1 MRRFV
6 RRPSPSMAVACFA
19 LFVALGGVGIAAASL
34 PRNSVGTRQL
44 RNNAVTSS
52 KVKNHSLLKADFKLG
67 QLPLGARG
75 TTGPPGARGATGGTG
90 AKGDT
95 GPRGP
100 SDAYSTS
107 VAGPV
112 AMAKLTLTILASLS
126 LPAGKYIIFAKAY
139 FDADPGNL
147 DTVQCILR
155 AEGDSDTSYATVYK
169 QLSGASDQPQTLTAN
184 VLHEYGTGGTADLI
198 CGSTDSGTANNVV
211 ISAIKVAALTKS

>member
-67 QLPLGARG
+67 QLPLGTRG
-75 TTGPPGARGATGGTG
+75 TTGPPGPRGPTGGTG

-126 LPAGKYIIFAKAY
+126 RVRVRTRGARPAAAISVESDGTDRSAVQKVIPTSRKA
-139 FDADPGNL
+139 
-147 DTVQCILR
+147 
-155 AEGDSDTSYATVYK
+155 YATVYK
-169 QLSGASDQPQTLTAN
+169 PLGASTDQPQTRR
-184 VLHEYGTGGTADLI
+184 
-198 CGSTDSGTANNVV
+198 STC
-211 ISAIKVAALTKS
+211 LRE